1 MVGESLRQGGKE
13 QRGNWLMVVSQT
25 LGLRHDYL
33 LNEYVN
39 DRMGGG
45 GFCPLLIILTTLEG

>member
-39 DRMGGG
+39 NRMGGEV
-45 GFCPLLIILTTLEG
+45 FVPS